1 MFLWIVCELNASG
14 SAAIYFC
21 MRQCTAAIGYAE
33 GRLPSCCRR
42 TLRATDSRLRG
53 GAGKHV
59 VVCTATASGKSLC
72 YNLPIMEA
80 LAQDRKA
87 TALYMFPTKALAQ
100 DQLRALR
107 ELCDWTF
114 GKQAPF
120 VDIYDGDTPKAS
132 IQASKKR
139 WPECPTSAQLCRS
152 PICMCR
158 GVPQAWLVCSVNR
171 SGA

>member
-1 MFLWIVCELNASG
+1 M
-14 SAAIYFC
+14 
-21 MRQCTAAIGYAE
+21 
-33 GRLPSCCRR
+33 
-42 TLRATDSRLRG
+42 
-53 GAGKHV
+53 

-72 YNLPIMEA
+72 YNLPILEA

-100 DQLRALR
+100 DQLRALQ

-132 IQASKKR
+132 MQASKTM
-139 WPECPTSAQLCRS
+139 PQASHISATAPCS
-152 PICMCR
+152 PPRICR
-158 GVPQAWLVCSVNR
+158 GVPQAWLVCSLKR
-171 SGA
+171 SGAQRSAGDRRQHNPLFSTAARSQGKDNSDAHQA

>member
-1 MFLWIVCELNASG
+1 
-14 SAAIYFC
+14 
-21 MRQCTAAIGYAE
+21 MRQPIDN
-33 GRLPSCCRR
+33 RLS
-42 TLRATDSRLRG
+42 RA
-53 GAGKHV
+53 AGKHV

-114 GKQAPF
+114 GEQAPS

-132 IQASKKR
+132 TQAKF
-139 WPECPTSAQLCRS
+139 P
-152 PICMCR
+152 
-158 GVPQAWLVCSVNR
+158 VCLRCST
-171 SGA
+171 